1 VPCTL
6 TISDEEHEISSEA
19 RLALYRVAQE
29 ALTNIAKHA
38 HPERVELRLA
48 YEPSITRLVVE
59 DFATANGTR
68 PPPTRDGGYGLTRHA
83 RTRRAAR
90 RHPHHRDHLGRLP
103 RRAGRA
109 RMTLP
114 ISVVIA
120 DDQRVVRE
128 GLACGNFSPGRRSWS
143 SPPTQTTKR

>member
-1 VPCTL
+1 MLRDDELPGPERLAGLAAQFEEDRRVPCTL
-6 TISDEEHEISSEA
+6 TVSGEEHEISSEA

-68 PPPTRDGGYGLTRHA
+68 PPPTGDGGYGLTGMRE
-83 RTRRAAR
+83 RAEL
-90 RHPHHRDHLGRLP
+90 LG
-103 RRAGRA
+103 G
-109 RMTLP
+109 TLTTETT
-114 ISVVIA
+114 S
-120 DDQRVVRE
+120 
-128 GLACGNFSPGRRSWS
+128 CGFRIELDVPA
-143 SPPTQTTKR
+143 